1 MVTLNGFAL
10 IAELAAAICFIVALA
25 GFGVR
30 RSKSWLMSSAVA
42 FIVLIAA
49 VAMLIESST

>member
-10 IAELAAAICFIVALA
+10 IAELAAVICLIVALA
-25 GFGVR
+25 GFGIR